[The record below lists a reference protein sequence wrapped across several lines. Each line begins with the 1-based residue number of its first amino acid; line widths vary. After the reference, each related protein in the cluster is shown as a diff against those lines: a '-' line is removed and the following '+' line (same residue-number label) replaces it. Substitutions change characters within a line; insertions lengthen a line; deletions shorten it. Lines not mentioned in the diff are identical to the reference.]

1 MWGRKA
7 RAVSF
12 IDIHTEIYR
21 LPSRYTILIYNA
33 YAILQCT
40 QAIIILFPSDSFCN
54 QTTLTELLVLQYC
67 LLSSVN
73 LFS

>member
-21 LPSRYTILIYNA
+21 LPSRYMILIYNT
-33 YAILQCT
+33 YAILLCT
-40 QAIIILFPSDSFCN
+40 QAIIIL
-54 QTTLTELLVLQYC
+54 
-67 LLSSVN
+67 LSVSY
-73 LFS
+73 FT